1 MIPTAQGLLLNQVII
16 TYFTY
21 SSFVSSACSLRENVC
36 IMLYYMKYFN
46 VLITTACVHL
56 YYQTKLLHASY
67 ICHIWYIGVAVNW
80 TCHCTAATRRCPTNT
95 KDASKRPTANTH
107 CTGDGHSFI
116 MHFHNHRL
124 LNFFNIKTIM
134 HFLLNIGFFNIFV
147 YCYKLLYNY
156 RNIFIY

>member
-16 TYFTY
+16 TYIIFYICIICIY
-21 SSFVSSACSLRENVC
+21 SISLRENVY
-36 IMLYYMKYFN
+36 IMLYYIKYFN
-46 VLITTACVHL
+46 MLITTACVHL
-56 YYQTKLLHASY
+56 LYQRKLLHASY

-80 TCHCTAATRRCPTNT
+80 TCHCTAAARRCPTNT

-124 LNFFNIKTIM
+124 LNFFKYQDISC
-134 HFLLNIGFFNIFV
+134 IF
-147 YCYKLLYNY
+147 Y
-156 RNIFIY
+156 